1 MSLHSQ
7 SWTPSRFNSIRSFF
21 GLLALTAISVISP
34 LVIPQAE
41 ASINTM
47 GEAIN
52 IAGRQRMLS
61 QRIAQSYLLIGLQP
75 DSKRAPKQLERS
87 LNEFQRNL
95 EDLKA
100 FPPAQ
105 SLRPDIATVEQLWG
119 PYKALSSSPV
129 NKDNAILLIE
139 QSNPILAAAHK
150 YVTKL
155 EKLSGTTKA
164 EVINISG
171 RQRMLSQRIA
181 KNFLAQHW
189 GVSNQATED
198 LYNDLAE
205 YENVLGY
212 LMDSDINTPAINT
225 QLNKVKGYFNYAS
238 QGFDGVMDLSEKR
251 LIYVVTGT
259 TDYMLRGMDVT
270 TKMYANLL
278 N

>member
-1 MSLHSQ
+1 MSLHLRT
-7 SWTPSRFNSIRSFF
+7 WMPYGLKSIRTLF
-21 GLLALTAISVISP
+21 GLFALIAISVISP
-34 LVIPQAE
+34 LATHQAE
-41 ASINTM
+41 ASITTM

-75 DSKRAPKQLERS
+75 DSKRGPTQLERS

-95 EDLKA
+95 DNLKA
-100 FPPAQ
+100 FPPAK
-105 SLRPDIATVEQLWG
+105 SLLQDIANVEELWV
-119 PYKALSSSPV
+119 PYKALASAPV
-129 NKDNAILLIE
+129 NKDNAALLIE

-150 YVTKL
+150 YVGKL
-155 EKLSGTTKA
+155 QNLSGTTKA

-189 GVSNQATED
+189 GVSNKATED

-212 LMDSDINTPAINT
+212 LMESEVNTPAIST